1 MRVYCVNPPADHGV
15 KQVREGRCMQRGGAW
30 TTIWTPLSLAY
41 CAAVARQDGHE
52 VFLNDCIVE
61 EVGFADLAR
70 KCASIRPDLVVMN
83 AVTPS
88 LDSDMTTVEAI
99 KQGWPQAFVA
109 VIGIHTTALPQDAF
123 TRAPRLDAVIRGEP
137 ELTVRELC
145 AALAAGKAVDG
156 IAGLALMREGE
167 LRINPDRVPVENL
180 DDLPFPAYDLIRHD
194 LYKMPYTD
202 GNFLLVATG
211 RGCPHPCTFCAD
223 HTYYGKKL
231 RLRSAKNLVDE
242 LEHWGKAYG
251 IREFLFWSEGFTL
264 SPPRA
269 KAVAREIVAR
279 GLDIE
284 WVCNSRVDDVDP
296 EMLELFKKAGC
307 KIVGFGVESGVQEM
321 LDAMKKGTTVGQIR
335 QAIDWAKAAGV
346 QTAAHCMLGFPGET
360 RATIQQT
367 VDFVRSLKLDF
378 AQFYC
383 AVPFPGCDL
392 YDWAKEEGWI
402 ATDDYRKYEQNQSA
416 LNIPGM
422 SWEEVEKARSKAYR
436 KFYLRPSMIGN
447 HLSRLR
453 TVKDVRVFGR
463 MVKEFVS
470 WV

>member
-1 MRVYCVNPPADHGV
+1 
-15 KQVREGRCMQRGGAW
+15 MQRGGAW
-30 TTIWTPLSLAY
+30 TTIWTPLSLSY

-61 EVGFADLAR
+61 DVSFADVSR
-70 KCASIRPDLVVMN
+70 KAAEIRPDLVVMN

-88 LDSDMTTVEAI
+88 IDSDMTTVEAV
-99 KQGWPQAFVA
+99 KRGYPGAFVA
-109 VIGIHTTALPQDAF
+109 VIGIHTTAIPADAF
-123 TRAPRLDAVIRGEP
+123 DRAPRLDAVIRGEP
-137 ELTVRELC
+137 ELTVRELL
-145 AALAAGKAVDG
+145 AALSAGTALEG
-156 IAGLALMREGE
+156 IPGLALRRDGE
-167 LRINPDRVPVENL
+167 IRVTAERIPVENL
-180 DDLPFPAYDLIRHD
+180 DDLPFPAYDLIQHD
-194 LYKMPYTD
+194 LYRMPYTD
-202 GNFLLVATG
+202 GRFLLVATG

-231 RLRSAKNLVDE
+231 RLRSPKNLVDE

-269 KAVAREIVAR
+269 KAVAREIIRR

-284 WVCNSRVDDVDP
+284 WVCNSRVDDVDA
-296 EMLELFKKAGC
+296 EMLELFKQAGC
-307 KIVGFGVESGVQEM
+307 QIIGFGVESGVQEM

-335 QAIDWAKAAGV
+335 EAISMARAAGI

-360 RATIQQT
+360 KQTIQTT
-367 VDFVRSLKLDF
+367 VDFVRSLELDF

-383 AVPFPGCDL
+383 AVPFPGCEL
-392 YDWAKEEGWI
+392 HDWAKEEGWI

-416 LNIPGM
+416 LNVPGFT
-422 SWEEVEKARSKAYR
+422 WQDIEKERSRAYR

-447 HLSRLR
+447 HLSRLTSLKR
-453 TVKDVRVFGR
+453 VKTFGR
-463 MVKEFVS
+463 MVREFVS

>member
-1 MRVYCVNPPADHGV
+1 MRVWALNPPADHGV

-41 CAAVARQDGHE
+41 CAAVAREDGHE
-52 VFLNDCIVE
+52 AHLNDCIVE
-61 EVGFADLAR
+61 ELDFVDVAR
-70 KCASIRPDLVVMN
+70 RAAELKPDLVVMN

-88 LDSDMTTVEAI
+88 IDSDMTTVEAV
-99 KQGWPQAFVA
+99 KRGWPGAFVA
-109 VIGIHTTALPQDAF
+109 VIGIHTSALPQDAF
-123 TRAPRLDAVIRGEP
+123 SRAPRLDAVIRGEP
-137 ELTVRELC
+137 ELTVRELLV
-145 AALAAGKAVDG
+145 ALAAGKPVDE
-156 IAGLALMREGE
+156 IAGLAVMRGGE
-167 LRINPDRVPVENL
+167 LKTNADRVPVENL
-180 DDLPFPAYDLIRHD
+180 DDLPFPAYDLINTD
-194 LYKMPYTD
+194 LYRMPYTD
-202 GNFLLVATG
+202 GRFLLVATG
-211 RGCPHPCTFCAD
+211 RGCPHPCVFCAD

-242 LEHWGKAYG
+242 LEYWGKKHG

-269 KAVAREIVAR
+269 KAVAKEIIAR
-279 GLDIE
+279 KLDIE

-296 EMLELFKKAGC
+296 ELLGLFKQAGC
-307 KIVGFGVESGVQEM
+307 TIIGFGVESGVQEM
-321 LDAMKKGTTVGQIR
+321 LDAMKKGTTVEQIR
-335 QAIDWAKAAGV
+335 QAIDWAKAAKL

-360 RATIQQT
+360 RQTIQRT

-402 ATDDYRKYEQNQSA
+402 ASDDYRKYEQNQSA
-416 LNIPGM
+416 MDIPGFT
-422 SWEEVEKARSKAYR
+422 SEQIEAERSRAYKR
-436 KFYLRPSMIGN
+436 FYLRPSMIGN
-447 HLSRLR
+447 HLSRL
-453 TVKDVRVFGR
+453 TSLKDIKVFGK
-463 MVKEFVS
+463 MVKQFVS